1 MSFTRKVAHNTIYQ
15 AVGKIIATILGV
27 LAIAMMTRYLGQTG
41 FGQYSTIIAFLQF
54 FGIMVDMGLT
64 LITVQM
70 ISSPGA
76 DEPKIIGNLFTLRFF
91 SAVVFLALAPV
102 IALLTPYPA
111 IIKIGIALTA
121 FHFLLISMTQIL
133 IGVFQRHLSTGRA
146 AIAEVIGRIF
156 LLVGIGL
163 AIYLGQGILWIMG
176 AVILGSLANF
186 LAGWWLSIKFVRIK
200 FLFDWP
206 IWKKII
212 TLAWPVGISI
222 IFNLIYLKADTLI
235 LSFLRP
241 ANEVG
246 LYGAP
251 YRVLEIL
258 VTFPYMFVGLVMPAL
273 TYNWAQNQPADFKKI
288 IQKSFDLL
296 SLLAVP
302 LMVGTYFLG
311 RPIMTLVAGPEF
323 LISGDIL
330 KILMVACCVIFL
342 GVLFGHAVVAI
353 NKQKQ
358 MIFGYLATAV
368 VALIGYLIF
377 IPKYSYWGAAWMT
390 VVSESM
396 IALITFLV
404 VYKYTKIAPNLKVL
418 GKAILASLIMALPL
432 YFFND
437 YNLLLLIS
445 VAAFI
450 YLAAIYLLKAFTR
463 ETVMEIFRLK
473 EK

>member
-1 MSFTRKVAHNTIYQ
+1 MSLTRKVAHNTIYQ
-15 AVGKIIATILGV
+15 AVGKIAATLLGIAAVAL
-27 LAIAMMTRYLGQTG
+27 MTRYLGQAG

-76 DEPKIIGNLFTLRFF
+76 DETKIIGNMFTLRLF
-91 SAVVFLALAPV
+91 SALIFLSLAPL
-102 IALLTPYPA
+102 IAFLTPYPL
-111 IIKIGIALTA
+111 IIKIGIAITTLHFFFISLTQV
-121 FHFLLISMTQIL
+121 I
-133 IGVFQRHLSTGRA
+133 IGIFQKHLSTGRA
-146 AIAEVIGRIF
+146 AVAEVIGRIF
-156 LLVGIGL
+156 LLAGIGL
-163 AIYLGQGILWIMG
+163 VIFLGQGILWIMG

-186 LAGWWLSIKFVRIK
+186 LTGYFLSRKFVRIK
-200 FLFDWP
+200 FRFDWP
-206 IWKKII
+206 IWQKII

-273 TYNWAQNQPADFKKI
+273 TYSWAENQKDNFKKI

-296 SLLAVP
+296 AILAVP
-302 LMVGTYFLG
+302 LAVGTFFLG
-311 RPIMTLVAGPEF
+311 RPIMTLVAGEDF

-330 KILMVACCVIFL
+330 KILMLACCVIFL

-353 NKQKQ
+353 NRQKQ

-368 VALIGYLIF
+368 IALAGYLVF

-404 VYKYTKIAPNLKVL
+404 VYKYTKTAPNLKVF
-418 GKAILASLIMALPL
+418 GKAILASLLMAIPL
-432 YFFND
+432 YFFSD

-445 VAAFI
+445 LAAFV
-450 YLAAIYLLKAFTR
+450 YLIAIYLLKGITR
-463 ETVMEIFRLK
+463 EMVVEVFKLK
-473 EK
+473 K